1 MRLASVTIHRG
12 THQIGG
18 CVTEI
23 RSGEHRIVIDFGE
36 NLPGS
41 RSGKAA
47 DDEKLVQAVFGSRP
61 DAVLFT
67 HYHGDHYGMYKC
79 IPAGIPLYIG
89 ATAKKIMEILTER
102 LDHVSGNAIEGLPI
116 IQSMKTYPIGRQ
128 MRAFGDIR
136 VTPLVADHS
145 ALDAYMFLIE
155 ADGKRIL
162 YTGDFRDHGVTGS
175 EGRFEKMLDAYV
187 GKVDVLITEGTM
199 LSRTNEKQTNPI
211 RTEADLGRRANEIF
225 RQNKQ
230 NVVLVSSTNLD
241 SIMQFFHAVPS
252 GMDFVCDEYQA
263 EIILA
268 AIKRRSKYYAAY
280 RRPTIYGKPRRIY
293 IVGDMKRIGREQ
305 DCYTAKFDI
314 LKKKGFVLL
323 ARENNNPK
331 VNKNRFEKIVD
342 RLDDPLI
349 IYSKWSGYLDRAHGG
364 YSDKHADPAVNRF
377 IGDYRMETLHV
388 SGHAYVETIQKLIEK
403 TEPKF
408 IIPMH
413 TECADEMK
421 QVPEFTSC
429 RERIHVLQDGETC
442 DLEGLGV

>member
-1 MRLASVTIHRG
+1 MGLASVTIHRG

-18 CVTEI
+18 VVTEI

-41 RSGKAA
+41 WSGNTKS
-47 DDEKLVQAVFGSRP
+47 DEALVQTVFGSRP

-67 HYHGDHYGMYKC
+67 HYHGDHYGMYKR
-79 IPAGIPLYIG
+79 IPSGIPLYIG
-89 ATAKKIMEILTER
+89 ATAKEILEILTER
-102 LDHVSGNAIEGLPI
+102 LDHVPGNAIEGLPI
-116 IQSMKTYPIGRQ
+116 IRSMKTYPIERR
-128 MRAFGDIR
+128 MRPFGDIC
-136 VTPLVADHS
+136 VTPLVVDHS

-155 ADGKRIL
+155 TGGKRIL
-162 YTGDFRDHGVTGS
+162 YTGDFRDHGVAGS
-175 EGRFEKMLDAYV
+175 EGRFEKMLGAHV

-199 LSRTNEKQTNPI
+199 LSRIKEEQTNPI
-211 RTEADLGRRANEIF
+211 RTETDLGRCAGEIF

-230 NVVLVSSTNLD
+230 NVVLISSTNID
-241 SIMQFFHAVPS
+241 SIMEIFHAVPP
-252 GMDFVCDEYQA
+252 GMDLVCDEYQA

-268 AIKRRSKYYAAY
+268 AIKRRSKYYATY
-280 RRPTIYGKPRRIY
+280 KRPTVHGKPRRIY
-293 IVGDMKRIGREQ
+293 IVGDMRHLGREQ
-305 DCYTAKFDI
+305 DCYAADFGI

-331 VNKNRFEKIVD
+331 VKKNRFEKIVD
-342 RLDDPLI
+342 KLDDPLI
-349 IYSKWSGYLDRAHGG
+349 IYSKWQGYLDRAHGG
-364 YSDKHADPAVNRF
+364 YSDEHADPAVNRF
-377 IGDYRMETLHV
+377 LGSHRMETLHV

-403 TEPKF
+403 TEPKC

-421 QVPEFTSC
+421 QMPEFAAC
-429 RERIHVLQDGETC
+429 RECIHVLQDGETC